1 MKISGLKKMNVI
13 ASKAIIITN
22 PFAVF
27 SHTLPSQTK
36 TAHALFATTDLTL
49 SLFFEIVAISYQIL
63 NGAQVSDR
71 DKIIKL
77 SGRRC
82 KKHPENCLFSELL
95 QIRP

>member
-1 MKISGLKKMNVI
+1 MGGFRFEQCGNIEGLYLVE
-13 ASKAIIITN
+13 
-22 PFAVF
+22 PQV
-27 SHTLPSQTK
+27 
-36 TAHALFATTDLTL
+36 FATTDLTL
-49 SLFFEIVAISYQIL
+49 SLFFEIVAISYKIL